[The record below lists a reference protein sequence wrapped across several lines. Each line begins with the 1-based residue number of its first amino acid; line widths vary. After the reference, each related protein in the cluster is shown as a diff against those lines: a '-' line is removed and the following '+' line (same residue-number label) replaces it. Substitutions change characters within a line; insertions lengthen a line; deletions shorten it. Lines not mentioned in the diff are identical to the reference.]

1 MTSTATD
8 VLLRRIERL
17 ERENRRFKC
26 AGVALALG
34 LVAVLLM
41 GQAPGRARTVEA
53 EKLVL
58 KDRAGKVRAVL
69 GEAGEDR
76 ELGLY
81 LYDRKQVPRVAV
93 SLDMTGAPMLRMA
106 SEIGADR
113 VRLEPDGGLNLHG
126 DSGRVYLSVKYGNEP
141 SLDLIDKDGWTRA
154 SLHLTSAPMLRLLDQ
169 RGDARIWM
177 GAMSD
182 GKAQIYLGARP
193 ERSQP
198 GQVIDLSKPRVLPYA
213 TLEVEA
219 DGTMGLQFR
228 RGGTIWKAP

>member
-1 MTSTATD
+1 MTERASD
-8 VLLRRIERL
+8 VLVRRIERL
-17 ERENRRFKC
+17 ERENRRFKRV
-26 AGVALALG
+26 GVALALG

-41 GQAPGRARTVEA
+41 GQAPGRARTLEA

-58 KDRAGKVRAVL
+58 KDRGGKIRAVL
-69 GEAGEDR
+69 GEDGEDR

-81 LYDRKQVPRVAV
+81 LYDGKQVPRVAV
-93 SLDMTGAPMLRMA
+93 SLDRAGSPMLRMV

-113 VRLEPDGGLNLHG
+113 VRLDPIGGLNLYG
-126 DSGRVYLSVKYGNEP
+126 DAGRVYLSVKLGNEP

-154 SLHLTSAPMLRLLDQ
+154 SLALTSAPVMRFLDP
-169 RGDARIWM
+169 RGDARLWM
-177 GAMSD
+177 GAMGD

-198 GQVIDLSKPRVLPYA
+198 GYILPYA
-213 TLEVEA
+213 MLEVAA